1 MPPPQSDK
9 LGIVNIKSDLK
20 GLAMPTIIY
29 VKGYRLYFVSF
40 DGTERMHVHVRKGN
54 QNAKVWIGSLTF
66 AWSQFREHDSVEIL
80 RIVKG
85 NEHLIREKWHE
96 YFGEC
101 EPQ

>member
-1 MPPPQSDK
+1 MAGAKECVDD
-9 LGIVNIKSDLK
+9 IW

-66 AWSQFREHDSVEIL
+66 AWSQFREHDSFEIL

-96 YFGEC
+96 YFS
-101 EPQ
+101 